1 MLTDLFF
8 PTVSGVRVDRLWRVG
23 ATIHLAVV
31 TTCRFAFCPL
41 CQQRAQQIHSYYERT
56 LTDLPCGGQRVTI
69 HLRVRRFV
77 CREPGCT
84 RKIFAER
91 LPDLVAPFARRTTQL
106 TDHYVRAA
114 FDLGGEAGARH
125 LGSEG
130 ASVSARTLLRIIRAS
145 PLPDAGSV
153 WALGVDDWSRR
164 KGRSYGTIL
173 VDLDARRVIDLLPD
187 RTAATLAH
195 WLGGHPE
202 VLVVTRDRA
211 GAYAEGIRQGAPQAV
226 QVADRFHL
234 RKNLTDALERYL
246 TRNHA
251 SLRQAAQTGESG
263 ANVTG
268 VSDSI
273 PLRPP
278 REQPARRADRLARY
292 EEVIALHADAL
303 SCRVIATRVGVSE
316 RTVQRW
322 LQHGQFPERH
332 RRSERPGQL
341 APFTTYLR
349 DRWQAGC
356 HNATQLWQELRTRG
370 FTGSYTSV
378 AIAVAPW
385 RGEHDRHQGQ
395 AQTRRSRSFLGNG
408 VSTPRQVCWLLL
420 RSGEA
425 LMDEEHA
432 YLRRLHAARPQITQ
446 VTVFV
451 EQFAAVLREH
461 DVDGLYAWLRDVEE
475 SGIPEFQA
483 IARGVWL
490 DRHAV
495 EAAVALRW
503 SNGQT
508 EGQVNRLKTTKRAMY
523 GRAKFDLLR
532 QRMLHF
538 P

>member
-31 TTCRFAFCPL
+31 AICQCAWCPL
-41 CQQRAQQIHSYYERT
+41 CQQRAQRIHSHYERT
-56 LTDLPCGGQRVTI
+56 LTDLPCGGERVTL

-91 LPDLVAPFARRTTQL
+91 LPDLVAPFARRTTRL
-106 TDHYVRAA
+106 TDHLLRAA

-125 LGSEG
+125 LGSES
-130 ASVSARTLLRIIRAS
+130 APVSARTLLRIIRAA
-145 PLPDAGSV
+145 PLPCAGSV
-153 WALGVDDWSRR
+153 WALGVDDWARR

-211 GAYAEGIRQGAPQAV
+211 GAYAEGIRQGAPHAV

-251 SLRQAAQTGESG
+251 ALRQAAQTGESG
-263 ANVTG
+263 ASVIG
-268 VSDSI
+268 VSDRI
-273 PLRPP
+273 PLRAP
-278 REQPARRADRLARY
+278 REQPARRAYRLARY
-292 EEVIALHADAL
+292 EEVIALHANAL
-303 SCRVIATRVGVSE
+303 SCQAIATCVGVSE

-322 LQHGQFPERH
+322 LHHGQFPERR

-341 APFTTYLR
+341 APFATYLR
-349 DRWQAGC
+349 ERWKAGC
-356 HNATQLWQELRTRG
+356 HNATQLWQELRACG

-378 AIAVAPW
+378 AIVVAPW
-385 RGEHDRHQGQ
+385 RGEHYRHQGQ
-395 AQTRRSRSFLGNG
+395 TQTRRGRSLLADATY
-408 VSTPRQVCWLLL
+408 TPRQVCWLLL
-420 RSGEA
+420 RSGDA
-425 LMDEEHA
+425 LTDEEHA
-432 YLRRLHAARPQITQ
+432 YLRRLHMVHPQVAQ
-446 VTVFV
+446 VTACV

-461 DVDGLYAWLRDVEE
+461 DVDGLYTWLREVEE

-490 DRHAV
+490 DRNAV

-532 QRMLHF
+532 QRMIHL

>member
-8 PTVSGVRVDRLWRVG
+8 PTASGVRVDRLWRVG
-23 ATIHLAVV
+23 ATIHLAIVP
-31 TTCRFAFCPL
+31 TCRFAFCPL
-41 CQQRAQQIHSYYERT
+41 CQQRAQRIHSYYERT
-56 LTDLPCGGQRVTI
+56 LTDLPCGGERVTI
-69 HLRVRRFV
+69 HLQVRRFV
-77 CREPGCT
+77 CREPGCI

-91 LPDLVAPFARRTTQL
+91 LPDLVTPFARRTMRL

-130 ASVSARTLLRIIRAS
+130 APVSARTLLRIIRAA

-153 WALGVDDWSRR
+153 RALGVDDWARR

-173 VDLDARRVIDLLPD
+173 VDLEARRVIDLLPD

-263 ANVTG
+263 ASVTG
-268 VSDSI
+268 VSDNI
-273 PLRPP
+273 PLLAP
-278 REQPARRADRLARY
+278 REQPARRAYRLARY

-303 SCRVIATRVGVSE
+303 GCRVIATRVGVSE

-322 LQHGQFPERH
+322 LRHGQFPERR

-341 APFTTYLR
+341 ARFAAYLR

-356 HNATQLWQELRTRG
+356 HNATQLWQELRARG

-378 AIAVAPW
+378 AIAVSPW
-385 RGEHDRHQGQ
+385 RGEHSRHRGQ
-395 AQTRRSRSFLGNG
+395 PPTRRGCSFPTGATY
-408 VSTPRQVCWLLL
+408 TPRQVCWLLL
-420 RSGEA
+420 RSGDA
-425 LMDEEHA
+425 LTDEEQV
-432 YLRRLHAARPQITQ
+432 YLRRLHMVHPQITE
-446 VTVFV
+446 VTAFV
-451 EQFAAVLREH
+451 ERFAAVLRQH
-461 DVDGLYAWLRDVEE
+461 DVDGLYAWLRAVEE

-490 DRHAV
+490 DRNAV
-495 EAAVALRW
+495 EAAVALQW

-523 GRAKFDLLR
+523 GRAKIDLLR

>member
-8 PTVSGVRVDRLWRVG
+8 PSVSGVRVDRLWRIG
-23 ATIHLAVV
+23 ATIHLAIIA
-31 TTCRFAFCPL
+31 TCPYARCPL
-41 CQQRAQQIHSYYERT
+41 CQQHAQRIRSHYERT
-56 LTDLPCGGQRVTI
+56 LTDLPCGGERVTL

-77 CREPGCT
+77 CREPGCI

-91 LPDLVAPFARRTTQL
+91 LPDLVVPFARRTMRL

-125 LGSEG
+125 LGSENTP
-130 ASVSARTLLRIIRAS
+130 VSARTLLRIIRAA
-145 PLPDAGSV
+145 PLPCAGSV
-153 WALGVDDWSRR
+153 WALGVDDWARR

-173 VDLDARRVIDLLPD
+173 VDLNARRVIDLLPD
-187 RTAATLAH
+187 RTAATLAD
-195 WLGGHPE
+195 WLRAHPE
-202 VLVVTRDRA
+202 VMVVTRDRA

-246 TRNHA
+246 TRNYA
-251 SLRQAAQTGESG
+251 ALRQAAQIGESG
-263 ANVTG
+263 VTLTG
-268 VSDSI
+268 VPDTLS
-273 PLRPP
+273 LRVP
-278 REQPARRADRLARY
+278 REQPARRAYRLARY
-292 EEVIALHADAL
+292 KEVIALHADAL
-303 SCRVIATRVGVSE
+303 SCQAIATRVGVSE

-322 LQHGQFPERH
+322 LQHGQFPER
-332 RRSERPGQL
+332 RRRLERPGQL

-349 DRWQAGC
+349 ERWQAGC
-356 HNATQLWQELRTRG
+356 HNATQLWLELRARG
-370 FTGSYTSV
+370 FIGSYTSV

-385 RGEHDRHQGQ
+385 RGEHYRHWGQ
-395 AQTRRSRSFLGNG
+395 TQTRRSRSFPTDG
-408 VSTPRQVCWLLL
+408 VYTPHQVCWLLL
-420 RSGEA
+420 RSRDA
-425 LMDEEHA
+425 RTDEEHA
-432 YLRRLHAARPQITQ
+432 YLRRLHAVRPQVAHMTA
-446 VTVFV
+446 FV

-461 DVDGLYAWLRDVEE
+461 DVDGLYTWLRAVEE
-475 SGIPEFQA
+475 SGILELQA

-490 DRHAV
+490 DRSAV
-495 EAAVALRW
+495 EAAVALGW

-532 QRMLHF
+532 QRMLHV